1 MRIRFFNTY
10 EPVSPFYRDL
20 IPYIAE
26 RGYEIEIVVS
36 SVEYRAGRERL
47 ESILDFDNVTIRRIP
62 AGFNQ
67 LDAAWKKIWVALS
80 YMLGSTFLSL
90 FGRSTDLNFFLTQP
104 PFFQVLGRV
113 LQLFRR
119 QPYHCLVMDLY
130 PDVAI
135 HSGAIKK
142 DSIIARFLSW
152 VSRYALRKADRVI
165 VIGRHMQE
173 LLENDGVET
182 ERIRMIPNWANEREV
197 RRISDG
203 ENQLRKELELDEKF
217 VCLYSGNLGVSHMFE
232 DILDVIQQLKENDQ
246 IQFVF
251 VGNGKRRRQVEDFRE
266 REDLSNIT
274 MLPFQPTERLSE
286 SLGLG
291 DIHFVCLRNNFVG
304 MVVPSKAY
312 GAMAAG
318 KPIVYQ
324 GDDRGEIARMIVES
338 DAGHVVPDGNAEKL
352 KVAIMKCF
360 ENRERLQQQ
369 SENAF
374 RLSQEMYSREAALAR
389 YLAVFEESK

>member
-1 MRIRFFNTY
+1 
-10 EPVSPFYRDL
+10 
-20 IPYIAE
+20 
-26 RGYEIEIVVS
+26 
-36 SVEYRAGRERL
+36 
-47 ESILDFDNVTIRRIP
+47 
-62 AGFNQ
+62 
-67 LDAAWKKIWVALS
+67 
-80 YMLGSTFLSL
+80 
-90 FGRSTDLNFFLTQP
+90 
-104 PFFQVLGRV
+104 
-113 LQLFRR
+113 
-119 QPYHCLVMDLY
+119 MDLY

-246 IQFVF
+246 IQFVS

-352 KVAIMKCF
+352 KDAIMK
-360 ENRERLQQQ
+360 
-369 SENAF
+369 
-374 RLSQEMYSREAALAR
+374 LSLIHI
-389 YLAVFEESK
+389 